1 MSSSRDKINRILTDS
16 SASYWLKQAI
26 KDMLKRDALDA
37 VCDAECLAELLKER
51 LHEIQ
56 GK

>member
-1 MSSSRDKINRILTDS
+1 MSSSRDKINRILTDP

-26 KDMLKRDALDA
+26 KDMLNRDALDA
-37 VCDAECLAELLKER
+37 VCDAECLAGLLKER